1 VKRWITTLIAA
12 AALVT
17 AGLISVAPAQA
28 GTATNAM
35 TRVVAPA
42 GVKSLLAGCQQAQR
56 FTWTPV
62 QYFWPGDCY
71 QTPGAA
77 LVMQFDGSL
86 WLYFSDGSACFTP
99 TQGRFGAYAV
109 FQTDGNLVIYAGDEA
124 VWSSGTYGNE
134 NSRLILR
141 GDGTLLIRD
150 EAGGVIWVAC

>member
-12 AALVT
+12 VALAS
-17 AGLISVAPAQA
+17 AGLVSIVPAEA
-28 GTATNAM
+28 ATATNAM
-35 TRVVAPA
+35 TKVAASA
-42 GVKSLLAGCQQAQR
+42 GGKSLSAGCRQAQR

-109 FQTDGNLVIYAGDEA
+109 FQTDGNLVIYAGDTA
-124 VWSSGTYGNE
+124 VWDSRTDGNY
-134 NSRLILR
+134 NARLILR
-141 GDGTLLIRD
+141 GDGTLLIRN
-150 EAGGVIWVAC
+150 EAGAAIWVAC